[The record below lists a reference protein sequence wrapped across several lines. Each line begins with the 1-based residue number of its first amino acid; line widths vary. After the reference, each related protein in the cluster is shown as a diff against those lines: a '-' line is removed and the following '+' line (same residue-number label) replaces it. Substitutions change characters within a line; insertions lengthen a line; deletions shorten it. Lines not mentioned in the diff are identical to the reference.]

1 MQTDVAISRASTP
14 CSPSAHRAF
23 RRPRA
28 HPRAY
33 EGCVDG
39 WEGRRDELHAKEGRE
54 TARRRPGQ
62 RRLTDGTTK
71 TNARATRFSWTCGHL
86 DVPIAQVSTTRAPAS
101 LVQARRVGVATP
113 RATLGVVAAA
123 SPEVEAAADVSD
135 RATEAVSKLRSVRMS
150 ASKVRRVLDQVRGRS
165 YEEALMILEFMP
177 YRSCDEVLKCLYSA
191 SANAKNNLDMDKSKL
206 YISHASCDEGPTL
219 KRFRPR
225 AQGRGFPIRKRTCNI
240 TIKVA
245 EN

>member
-1 MQTDVAISRASTP
+1 MDEAGRVEDASRGNGSRGTTDGGGTRASADVVRNAMDT
-14 CSPSAHRAF
+14 CDAYANVQDLSARAPVLHVQ
-23 RRPRA
+23 RPRM
-28 HPRAY
+28 
-33 EGCVDG
+33 V
-39 WEGRRDELHAKEGRE
+39 
-54 TARRRPGQ
+54 
-62 RRLTDGTTK
+62 
-71 TNARATRFSWTCGHL
+71 
-86 DVPIAQVSTTRAPAS
+86 
-101 LVQARRVGVATP
+101 VGTP
-113 RATLGVVAAA
+113 RATLQVVAAA
-123 SPEVEAAADVSD
+123 SPEVEATSDVGSGPL
-135 RATEAVSKLRSVRMS
+135 EAVSKLNSVRMS